1 MIILSTIGDISPIF
15 LTVLLIGYLILVELG
30 SGKIKKAL
38 IPLIIVLIAVFLI
51 IAVMDIVSKL

>member
-1 MIILSTIGDISPIF
+1 MITLGIIGKISPIF

-30 SGKIKKAL
+30 NEKIKKAL
-38 IPLIIVLIAVFLI
+38 VPLIVVLIIVFVI